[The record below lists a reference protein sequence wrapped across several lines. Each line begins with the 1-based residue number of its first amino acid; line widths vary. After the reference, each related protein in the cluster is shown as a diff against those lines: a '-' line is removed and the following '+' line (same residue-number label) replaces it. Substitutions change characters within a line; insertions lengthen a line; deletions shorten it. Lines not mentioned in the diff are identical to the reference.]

1 MIHGRIRKR
10 TGLIRSSVGRTMEQV
25 LQAAHEGSSDRTHQH
40 AKPLQKKDHNPSSFN
55 MEVHLNFPRKRNN
68 WLYCCPQLVVA
79 EAEHLKDIRI
89 HIHF

>member
-25 LQAAHEGSSDRTHQH
+25 LQVAPEGSSDRTHQH
-40 AKPLQKKDHNPSSFN
+40 AKLLQKDHNPSSFY
-55 MEVHLNFPRKRNN
+55 MEIHLNSSRKRKQ
-68 WLYCCPQLVVA
+68 LVVLLVVA

>member
-10 TGLIRSSVGRTMEQV
+10 AGLIRSSVGRTVEQV
-25 LQAAHEGSSDRTHQH
+25 LQGAHEGSSDRTHQH
-40 AKPLQKKDHNPSSFN
+40 AKPLQKKDNNPSSFC
-55 MEVHLNFPRKRNN
+55 MEIHLNSSRKRKQ
-68 WLYCCPQLVVA
+68 LVVLLVVA

>member
-10 TGLIRSSVGRTMEQV
+10 TGLISSSVGTTMEQV
-25 LQAAHEGSSDRTHQH
+25 LQACSHTKAAVIELTSMPNLCRRRI
-40 AKPLQKKDHNPSSFN
+40 NPSSFY
-55 MEVHLNFPRKRNN
+55 MEIHLNSPRKRNQ
-68 WLYCCPQLVVA
+68 LVVLLVVA

>member
-25 LQAAHEGSSDRTHQH
+25 LQVAHEGSSDRTHQH
-40 AKPLQKKDHNPSSFN
+40 AKPLQKKDHSPSSFY
-55 MEVHLNFPRKRNN
+55 MEIHLNSSRKRK
-68 WLYCCPQLVVA
+68 QLVALLAVA